1 MSSTDNPDSSATG
14 PETTASADP
23 ATADTVPDAGTDEDA
38 LIQVAVAAA
47 LDRKAEELLVLDL
60 GKISDFTDHFLI
72 CNGANDRQVQA
83 IADNVIKKLRN
94 EGSRP
99 LHVEGL
105 PHGRWVL
112 LDYGGEM
119 VIHIFRG
126 ETRGFYALE
135 RLWSDAPDITAR
147 FVQ

>member
-1 MSSTDNPDSSATG
+1 MSSTDK
-14 PETTASADP
+14 PEP
-23 ATADTVPDAGTDEDA
+23 ATTDPEAGDSRK
-38 LIQVAVAAA
+38 IRVAVAAA

-60 GKISDFTDHFLI
+60 AAISDFTDRFLI
-72 CNGANDRQVQA
+72 CNGSNERQVQA
-83 IADNVIKKLRN
+83 IADHVIKRLRDA
-94 EGSRP
+94 GLRP

-119 VIHIFRG
+119 VIHVFRD
-126 ETRGFYALE
+126 ETRDFYALE
-135 RLWSDAPDITAR
+135 RLWSDAPNITER